1 MILQRTLQVLG
12 KTTSQIQENGMN
24 DPRPIGHG
32 GCRDYFHLHLHF
44 SCSSASLGCQVH
56 GSSSWKCPLL
66 CHSVAWSPDSSDL
79 FLVFCLLVAFRLPEA
94 QILTKVLH
102 LTNSLPIQCDFP
114 QGFTIIVMVLKCLRN
129 ASKPLPT
136 SQKPAYPE

>member
-1 MILQRTLQVLG
+1 MVDAGIIFTCIFISHALQHHWDV
-12 KTTSQIQENGMN
+12 KSM
-24 DPRPIGHG
+24 GHHPG
-32 GCRDYFHLHLHF
+32 
-44 SCSSASLGCQVH
+44 SAPFYVT
-56 GSSSWKCPLL
+56 
-66 CHSVAWSPDSSDL
+66 SVAWSPDSSDL

-102 LTNSLPIQCDFP
+102 LTNSLPVQCDFP
-114 QGFTIIVMVLKCLRN
+114 QGFTIIVMVLRCSRN